1 MSEEEEEVFS
11 SASVFRSYKTISA
24 DTHWRSKFLKIYI
37 YIVQIPAYN
46 HCIFEHCTIAPQ
58 ACSQ

>member
-24 DTHWRSKFLKIYI
+24 DTHWRSKFLKNIYSAN
-37 YIVQIPAYN
+37 P
-46 HCIFEHCTIAPQ
+46 CL
-58 ACSQ
+58 